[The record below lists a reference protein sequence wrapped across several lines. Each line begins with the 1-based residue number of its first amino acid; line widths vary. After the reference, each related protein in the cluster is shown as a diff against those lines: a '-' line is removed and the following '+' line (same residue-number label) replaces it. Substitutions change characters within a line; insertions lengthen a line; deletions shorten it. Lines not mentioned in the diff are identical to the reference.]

1 MSVVMKRIL
10 LFPVFVFAVVAIC
23 HAQKMSEVFAA
34 APHDVLP
41 LMTRNNRLDCI
52 DFIENNMEAR
62 VKDKFDNDVV
72 LEEMTDDYLRL
83 ATSEVSSME
92 MKLVKTTIAGADR
105 DSSMIV
111 VYVAET
117 CMGPAADT
125 QVKVYDST
133 WNLISVVSRPEV
145 EAFVRTDAVLSPDE
159 RFSLLA
165 EAKILTLIKGSL
177 SKEDN
182 TLTWELQTSEFTRD
196 TKKAADKCLQPVVVR
211 L

>member
-10 LFPVFVFAVVAIC
+10 LFPVFIFAVVAIC
-23 HAQKMSEVFAA
+23 HAQKMSEVFAE

-145 EAFVRTDAVLSPDE
+145 EAFVRTDAVISPDE